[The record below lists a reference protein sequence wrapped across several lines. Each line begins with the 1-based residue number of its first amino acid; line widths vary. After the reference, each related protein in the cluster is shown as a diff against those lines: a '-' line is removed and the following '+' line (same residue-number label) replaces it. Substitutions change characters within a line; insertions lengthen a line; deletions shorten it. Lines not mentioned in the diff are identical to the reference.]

1 MNKRKIV
8 NVVAEVLKY
17 AILIAGAIF
26 TLLPFLWMILSSL
39 KTSAEIT
46 AIPPSLFPKVP
57 QFSNFAEAWKSA
69 PFPRYIFNRSACDYC
84 TCCLCICTFEFSWK
98 EDYAFVNVSYTYDSW
113 RNVNYYKL
121 HYHHEVKMDQYL
133 SGNDRSVF
141 SECILY
147 LPADT
152 VLFTGTRCTLS
163 GGKG

>member
-69 PFPRYIFNRSACDYC
+69 PFPRYIFNTLVVTIISTAGVLVTTVRS
-84 TCCLCICTFEFSWK
+84 EERRVGK
-98 EDYAFVNVSYTYDSW
+98 ECRSRWSP
-113 RNVNYYKL
+113 
-121 HYHHEVKMDQYL
+121 YH
-133 SGNDRSVF
+133 
-141 SECILY
+141 
-147 LPADT
+147 
-152 VLFTGTRCTLS
+152 
-163 GGKG
+163 